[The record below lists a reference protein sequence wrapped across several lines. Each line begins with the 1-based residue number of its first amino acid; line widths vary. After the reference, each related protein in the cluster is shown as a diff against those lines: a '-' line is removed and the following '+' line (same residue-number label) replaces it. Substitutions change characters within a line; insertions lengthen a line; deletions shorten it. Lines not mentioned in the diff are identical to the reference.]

1 MSEFKIGDKVTV
13 EGEIISIDK
22 FSQYQYCI
30 KLNSGRLLIASN
42 EEICGN
48 EPENGK
54 E

>member
-30 KLNSGRLLIASN
+30 KLNSGRLLIASD
-42 EEICGN
+42 EEIS
-48 EPENGK
+48 GK
-54 E
+54 ENEHDGE